1 MVTTYLKIVGKIK
14 GQRNTRTKLIRTHL
28 KGLLAK
34 MKLQFGTA
42 FNFAAH
48 NILKENYGI

>member
-14 GQRNTRTKLIRTHL
+14 GQRNAYTKLIKKHL

-34 MKLQFGTA
+34 MKLYNLA
-42 FNFAAH
+42 
-48 NILKENYGI
+48 LP